1 MAGQTSLAKRDEG
14 QLASFA
20 PNGVMEATA
29 VSREVAS
36 IQGAIF
42 MAKQFPRNPE
52 RAREKIMKMCDV
64 QSLAIRSMY
73 AYSRTGT
80 GEITGPSIHLAKS
93 MAQAWGNIQY
103 GIRELEQREGESV
116 VEAFSWDLESNTKAS
131 RVFTVPH
138 VLHTKTYDKK
148 LDDPRSI
155 YEMVANNG
163 SRRLRACILDVLPPD
178 IVEEAVEHC
187 KATQNAMV
195 TITPDT
201 LKKLLDA
208 FAELGVTKA
217 MIEAKINHK
226 YESITPVQI
235 INMRSYYESI
245 TNGEQSVG
253 DFFDLSIGEGQQ
265 TLNTNDKATK
275 KDDTAIET
283 PEQKESEKEPKQQG
297 MFDDGGL

>member
-1 MAGQTSLAKRDEG
+1 MGQTSLAKREDG
-14 QLASFA
+14 QLAPFS

-29 VSREVAS
+29 VSREIAS

-42 MAKQFPRNPE
+42 MAKQFPRDPE
-52 RAREKIMKMCDV
+52 RARDMIMKMCDV

-73 AYSRTGT
+73 AYSRSGA
-80 GEITGPSIHLAKS
+80 GEITGPSIHLAKA
-93 MAQAWGNIQY
+93 MAQKWGNIQY
-103 GIRELEQREGESV
+103 DIRELEQRDGESV
-116 VEAFSWDLESNTKAS
+116 VEAFAWDLESNTKAS

-178 IVEEAVEHC
+178 IVEDAVERC
-187 KATQNAMV
+187 KATQAAIV
-195 TITPDT
+195 TITPET
-201 LKKLLDA
+201 LKILLDA
-208 FAELGVTKA
+208 FAKLGVTKK
-217 MIEAKINHK
+217 MIEAKINRN
-226 YESITPVQI
+226 YEAITPPQI

-245 TNGEQSVG
+245 ANGEQKVG
-253 DFFDLSIGEGQQ
+253 DFFDMSIGEGQQ
-265 TLNTNDKATK
+265 PLNPDNKAPAEST
-275 KDDTAIET
+275 
-283 PEQKESEKEPKQQG
+283 EQEKSEKEPKQKG